1 MNNLDYGIIGNG
13 TSAALISKDGTI
25 EWCCLPAFDS
35 PSFFGKILD
44 RNKGGEFGIEVS
56 GIYAVDQSYIPKTN
70 VLVTRFTQGKNSF
83 EVIDFMPLYK
93 TDTGSHHCP
102 PDIVRYVK
110 HLSGKPE
117 VRFKYDPRPNYSQF
131 KVKTTVNGRYVKTG
145 TVKGS
150 YESIYLYSDLDL
162 NAVIQSKPMAID
174 KDHYFIC
181 SYNQKIDPITLDDV
195 VLEFEKTKVYWL
207 SWSSKSGI
215 FHQYHDEIVRSA
227 LVLKLLAYQKTG
239 AILAAVT
246 TSLPEEIGATRNW
259 DYRFCWLRDASMT
272 ITVLTRLGHYNVA
285 RRYIEFIFDIIPF
298 KDEKI
303 QIMYGINGQKQLTEK
318 TIFSLDGYEGT
329 SPVRVGNA
337 AYKQKQNDIYGVM
350 LDCIYQYLKIFKR
363 EAIESRE
370 ELWTVVRTLARHVE
384 TNWKKKDRGIWEF
397 RKNPRH
403 FTFSKVLCW
412 VAIDRARLIA
422 TYFSKD
428 EYIESWEK
436 LAHAIKKDILKNGW
450 HPELE
455 AFSQSYGEPFLDAAN
470 LLMEHYGFI
479 TADDPRYIKTVKL
492 TQKRLCQDGL
502 MYRYRTADDFG
513 IPKTSFTVCTF
524 WLIKSLFKIGE
535 REEAERMFEQLLSY
549 SNHLGLFSEDIHFET
564 KRLLGNFP
572 QGYSHLA
579 LIDTALTLGRHR

>member
-1 MNNLDYGIIGNG
+1 MKNLDYGIIGNG
-13 TSAALISKDGTI
+13 ASAALISRYGNI

-44 RNKGGEFGIEVS
+44 REKGGEFGIDVVGDYHIS
-56 GIYAVDQSYIPKTN
+56 QSYIPKTN
-70 VLVTRFTQGKNSF
+70 VLVTHFIQGEHSF
-83 EVIDFMPLYK
+83 EIIDFMPLYK
-93 TDTGSHHCP
+93 TDTGNHHCP

-110 HLSGKPE
+110 HLSGKPV
-117 VRFKYDPRPNYSQF
+117 VRFRYDPRPNYSQF
-131 KVKTTVNGRYVKTG
+131 QVKTTVNDHSIKTG

-150 YESIYLYSDLDL
+150 YESIYLYTDVDPHIVTESR
-162 NAVIQSKPMAID
+162 VMEIER
-174 KDHYFIC
+174 DHYFIC
-181 SYNQKIDPITLDDV
+181 SYNQKLDPLTMDHII
-195 VLEFEKTKVYWL
+195 LEFEKTKVYWL
-207 SWSSKSGI
+207 SWSAKSGI
-215 FHQYHDEIVRSA
+215 FPMYHNAVVRSA

-246 TSLPEEIGATRNW
+246 TSLPEEIGAERNW

-272 ITVLTRLGHYNVA
+272 ITTLTRLGHYNVA
-285 RRYIEFIFDIIPF
+285 RRYIEFILDIIPF

-303 QIMYGINGQKQLTEK
+303 QIMYGINGQKQLTERS
-318 TIFSLDGYEGT
+318 IPSLSGYEGT
-329 SPVRVGNA
+329 GPVRVGNA
-337 AYKQKQNDIYGVM
+337 AYRQKQNDIYGVM

-370 ELWTVVRTLARHVE
+370 QLWTVVRTLARHVE
-384 TNWKKKDRGIWEF
+384 TNWRKKDRGIWEF

-422 TYFSKD
+422 IYFSKD
-428 EYIESWEK
+428 EYVKTWEK
-436 LAHAIKKDILKNGW
+436 LARNIKNDIMKNGW
-450 HPELE
+450 HPELQS
-455 AFSQSYGEPFLDAAN
+455 FSQSYGEPFLDAAN

-479 TADDPRYIKTVKL
+479 SADDPRYIKTVKL
-492 TQKRLCQDGL
+492 TKKRLCMDGL

-513 IPKTSFTVCTF
+513 IPKSSFTVCTF
-524 WLIKSLFKIGE
+524 WLIKSLYKIGE
-535 REEAERMFEQLLSY
+535 REEAREMFETLLSY
-549 SNHLGLFSEDIHFET
+549 SNHLGIFSEDIDFET

-579 LIDTALTLGRHR
+579 LIDTALTLMQHR